1 MKILHVTNMDFVIPY
16 FFGKQFEFMK
26 NNGIEVSV
34 ACSNTGSLSTL
45 SEELHFKPFAIEIHR
60 GISPIK
66 DLKAFIILY
75 KIIKIQ
81 KFDIVFGHTP
91 KGALLSMSASFLA
104 STKRRIYVR
113 HGILLETSK
122 GIIKFI
128 LYCIER
134 LTAKLASE
142 IICVSNSVKNRAVEL
157 NLGGNTKSIILGNG
171 SANGID
177 SNIFSQNNFDI
188 NFVSGLKEKLGIVK
202 EKIILGFVGR
212 ISKDKGIPDL
222 IEAWK
227 RIVATNPKLQLLI
240 IGDFDDRDQISE
252 ETKKYILNEH
262 SISYLSYTRE
272 ITPYY
277 TIMDIFIL
285 PSYREGLPTVI
296 LEASS
301 MGLPIITTRA
311 TGCVDS
317 IIENK
322 TGIFTNHTIEDI
334 NNSITIYLDSP
345 KLRLEHGKNG
355 TDFVTTFFNQEFIW
369 KAYLLFIRN
378 VSS

>member
-26 NNGIEVSV
+26 NNGIQVSV
-34 ACSNTGSLSTL
+34 ACSNTGSLTTL

-66 DLKAFIILY
+66 DLKALISLY
-75 KIIKIQ
+75 KIIKIH

-142 IICVSNSVKNRAVEL
+142 IICVSNSVKNRAFEL
-157 NLGGNTKSIILGNG
+157 NLGGNAKSIILGNG

-177 SNIFSQNNFDI
+177 SNIFSQNNFDF

-227 RIVATNPKLQLLI
+227 RIVVTNPKLQLLI

-262 SISYLSYTRE
+262 SISYLSYRRE

-311 TGCVDS
+311 TGCLDS

-369 KAYLLFIRN
+369 KAYLSFTRN
-378 VSS
+378 VSF

>member
-285 PSYREGLPTVI
+285 PSYREGLPNVI